1 MDFYKC
7 TKCGNLLTYFKK
19 GGCTANCCGQEM
31 VLLKPNT
38 TDASNEK
45 HVPVV
50 TQNGNK
56 VSVVVGSVEHPMLE
70 EHSIQWIIVET
81 DKGYQVKYLNPGEKP
96 VADFV
101 LAEGENYKAAYEFC
115 NLHGVWKAE

>member
-1 MDFYKC
+1 M
-7 TKCGNLLTYFKK
+7 LLMK
-19 GGCTANCCGQEM
+19 
-31 VLLKPNT
+31 
-38 TDASNEK
+38 K

-96 VADFV
+96 AADFV
-101 LAEGENYKAAYEFC
+101 LC
-115 NLHGVWKAE
+115 